1 MTSGEKKTGEMSLS
15 EIKAAAE
22 PKVEPEVWEWINGGT
37 ETEFTFK
44 RNRLALEKIML
55 RLRVIHGLETV
66 STSVKILGQKV
77 KTPLIVAPFANM
89 GRVHP
94 DAEVAIAKGAEK
106 VGAMMFLGPVATH
119 SIKQ

>member
-44 RNRLALEKIML
+44 RNCLALEKIML
-55 RLRVIHGLETV
+55 RLRVIHGLKTV
-66 STSVKILGQKV
+66 GTSVKILGQV
-77 KTPLIVAPFANM
+77 VET
-89 GRVHP
+89 G
-94 DAEVAIAKGAEK
+94 
-106 VGAMMFLGPVATH
+106 GAMMFLGPIATH
-119 SIKQ
+119 SIKQIIEAAD